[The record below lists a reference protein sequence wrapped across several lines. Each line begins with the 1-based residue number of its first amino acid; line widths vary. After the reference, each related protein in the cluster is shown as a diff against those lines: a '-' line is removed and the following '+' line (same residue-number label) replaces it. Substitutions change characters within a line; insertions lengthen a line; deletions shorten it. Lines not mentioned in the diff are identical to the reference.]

1 MDLRPLQSLKAQSSI
16 EVTPSGMLI
25 DVRLLQPKNVSSL
38 ILVTFWG
45 ILMDVSPLQHLYLQP
60 TITQYFIDNKS
71 EIWLLFLIA
80 HSKR

>member
-38 ILVTFWG
+38 ILVTLLG
-45 ILMDVSPLQHLYLQP
+45 ILMDVSPLQKTVFTTDYYS
-60 TITQYFIDNKS
+60 IFY
-71 EIWLLFLIA
+71 
-80 HSKR
+80 R